1 MEAGWRR
8 AGLPLH
14 GVEADELARSTA
26 VSTDQDAWIRDGLT
40 RFSYTACYTVPEHL
54 CAIKDPVRRVV
65 VLVTEF
71 SAYTV

>member
-1 MEAGWRR
+1 MSLLAPQQFLQIRM
-8 AGLPLH
+8 H
-14 GVEADELARSTA
+14 GSEMDS
-26 VSTDQDAWIRDGLT
+26 T